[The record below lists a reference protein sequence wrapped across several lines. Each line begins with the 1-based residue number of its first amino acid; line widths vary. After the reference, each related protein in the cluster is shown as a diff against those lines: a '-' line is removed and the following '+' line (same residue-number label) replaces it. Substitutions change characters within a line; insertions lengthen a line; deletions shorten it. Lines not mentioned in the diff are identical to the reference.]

1 MFLTAA
7 TGPEEAA
14 NILGRSTACFCFT
27 AFVSA
32 CGGCKHIYPFIQS
45 SIHSYNSNSIQF
57 NSFHFI
63 SFSFS
68 FSFHFH
74 FHFHFIS
81 FNFIPF
87 HSIHFISFHFIFIFF
102 SFRFI
107 FILFHFISIH
117 SFIHCLCFLL
127 FHYVISPLSN
137 SPRIPLSKQVP
148 IAYSHVLFWKLPHGA
163 CRALPGTTVK
173 PLS

>member
-14 NILGRSTACFCFT
+14 NILDRSTACFCFT

-45 SIHSYNSNSIQF
+45 SIHSFIHSIQIQF
-57 NSFHFI
+57 NSIHFI

-68 FSFHFH
+68 FH

-87 HSIHFISFHFIFIFF
+87 HSIHFISFSF
-102 SFRFI
+102 SFS
-107 FILFHFISIH
+107 FHFISFHFHFISFH
-117 SFIHCLCFLL
+117 FNSFIHSLLVFPFISLCHFTS
-127 FHYVISPLSN
+127 FQFTKN
-137 SPRIPLSKQVP
+137 SFKQTGS
-148 IAYSHVLFWKLPHGA
+148 YSL
-163 CRALPGTTVK
+163 
-173 PLS
+173 